1 MASSDDD
8 TEDLDPRADDEI
20 DEGVSSEGEARKGGK
35 ADGERESRTTSDDAF
50 PVATTTLSIILLII
64 AGIYGYSAYIADG
77 PDQPEPYNG
86 FTFTYTQQGFY
97 ETTVQGA
104 KGETALKFR
113 EHPSDVDNIS
123 MAEGVDA
130 ILRTIQAR
138 NGTLHLSVAPDY
150 AQGGRVGIALFE
162 VSKITNYMFGIT
174 TEGAVTQPNVS
185 DKYPVV
191 TCDNVTQRTGVITI
205 EPGNN
210 TAINQDDGC
219 IEITAGSS
227 EDVIRAADRLVY
239 SLLGIIE

>member
-1 MASSDDD
+1 MESSDDD
-8 TEDLDPRADDEI
+8 KPDEPNNAADEDDEHVADDGSGSVAEN
-20 DEGVSSEGEARKGGK
+20 DEE
-35 ADGERESRTTSDDAF
+35 DF

-77 PDQPEPYNG
+77 ADQPAPYNG

-113 EHPSDVDNIS
+113 EHPSDVENIS
-123 MAEGVDA
+123 MAGGVDA
-130 ILRTIQAR
+130 ILRAIQAR
-138 NGTLHLSVAPDY
+138 NGTLYLSVAPDY

-174 TEGAVTQPNVS
+174 TEGAVTQRNVS
-185 DKYPVV
+185 DKYPVAN
-191 TCDNVTQRTGVITI
+191 CGNVTPRTGVITI

-210 TAINQDDGC
+210 TVIDQENGC
-219 IEITAGSS
+219 IEITAESS
-227 EDVIRAADRLVY
+227 EDVIRASDRMVY